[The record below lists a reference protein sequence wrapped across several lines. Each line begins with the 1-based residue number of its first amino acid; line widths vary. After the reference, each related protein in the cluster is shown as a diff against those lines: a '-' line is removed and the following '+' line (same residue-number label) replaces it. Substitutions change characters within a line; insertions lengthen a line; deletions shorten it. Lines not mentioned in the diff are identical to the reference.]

1 MKKVFFL
8 LASMIFL
15 FSNAA
20 FGWTKIYANDSNGN
34 TTFGSLSALTN
45 AINQGADVKISANN
59 INGVGSYR
67 KCDIVIVNQDTTIAC
82 LLPSAI
88 GVNEAYAGTTF
99 GFQSSAYHDYFM
111 VNTKG
116 QSDESRWY
124 IAYPSSSAG
133 DTKANYSVI
142 WFVQ

>member
-8 LASMIFL
+8 LAAMIFL

-59 INGVGSYR
+59 TNGVGAYR
-67 KCDIVIVNQDTTIAC
+67 KCDIVSVNQDTTIAC
-82 LLPSAI
+82 ITTPGI
-88 GVNEAYAGTTF
+88 GVNEVYAGTTF
-99 GFQSSAYHDYFM
+99 GFQSNAYHDYFM

-116 QSDESRWY
+116 QTDESRWY
-124 IAYPSSSAG
+124 LTYPSSSAG
-133 DTKANYSVI
+133 DTKGNYSVI